1 MILFSTFE
9 LLYSIYHA
17 FSLKSLLLF
26 DFTAYNFLI
35 IFFLKLGKI
44 RKMTPLPKCR
54 NNCVP
59 GLPRPKVRRRR
70 AGKEIQTGKKSP
82 KDKGR
87 ASRVLEKEMATHS
100 SILAWRIPWTEE
112 PGGLQSTGSQR
123 IGRNWSDWAWKE
135 SFIFYFIDSLCLWPN
150 SVPFTIMQ
158 RSRGE
163 SRRKEQKPWYFSRG

>member
-1 MILFSTFE
+1 MILFSTFD
-9 LLYSIYHA
+9 LLYSVYHA

-26 DFTAYNFLI
+26 DFTAYTFLI
-35 IFFLKLGKI
+35 ILFLKLGKI
-44 RKMTPLPKCR
+44 RKVTPLSKCR

-59 GLPRPKVRRRR
+59 GLPRPRVKRR

-100 SILAWRIPWTEE
+100 SILTWRIPWTEE
-112 PGGLQSTGSQR
+112 PAGLQSMGSQR
-123 IGRNWSDWAWKE
+123 IGLNWSDWACKE

-150 SVPFTIMQ
+150 SVPLTIMQ

>member
-1 MILFSTFE
+1 MILFSTFD
-9 LLYSIYHA
+9 LLYSVYHA

-35 IFFLKLGKI
+35 ILFLKLGKI
-44 RKMTPLPKCR
+44 RKMTPFSKCR

-59 GLPRPKVRRRR
+59 GLPRPRVKRR

-100 SILAWRIPWTEE
+100 SILTWRIPWTEE
-112 PGGLQSTGSQR
+112 PGRLQSLVSQR
-123 IGRNWSDWAWKE
+123 VRHDWDFHFALDTLPESSHWVFTSLQGFYYLYFPKE
-135 SFIFYFIDSLCLWPN
+135 EIEA
-150 SVPFTIMQ
+150 V
-158 RSRGE
+158 R
-163 SRRKEQKPWYFSRG
+163 